1 MLATLIPF
9 FDKNMKV
16 RAYSLFSQKENS
28 LLNPPIFGT
37 SSATGLAEIE
47 GLDIVR
53 NIGIDTL
60 SPGTDVLIP
69 VNHIAI
75 FSDLESQC
83 EDLRGRLVLLFDKTI
98 ENTEAYRKRLAE
110 LKQKGFKLAIMK
122 LPVNELEQNKELL
135 ALMDYIILDHKK
147 VDVYKAKIYF
157 GHL

>member
-75 FSDLESQC
+75 FPIWNHSVRICAAGWYCCLIRRLKIRRHIGSA
-83 EDLRGRLVLLFDKTI
+83 LRS
-98 ENTEAYRKRLAE
+98 
-110 LKQKGFKLAIMK
+110 
-122 LPVNELEQNKELL
+122 
-135 ALMDYIILDHKK
+135 
-147 VDVYKAKIYF
+147 
-157 GHL
+157 